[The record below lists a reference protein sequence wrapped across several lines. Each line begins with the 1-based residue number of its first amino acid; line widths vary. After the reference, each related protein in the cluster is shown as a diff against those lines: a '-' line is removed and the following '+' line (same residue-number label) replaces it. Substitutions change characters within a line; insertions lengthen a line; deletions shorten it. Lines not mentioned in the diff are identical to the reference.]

1 VVDER
6 CGPGTV
12 LKDGACVVESTPKS
26 SGTSEKG
33 MGKELIVGTVAALAI
48 AGVIAIILGI
58 ISKGSKSKN

>member
-1 VVDER
+1 VLDER

-26 SGTSEKG
+26 SNTSVSGLGKDLG
-33 MGKELIVGTVAALAI
+33 MGLIAAIVI

-58 ISKGSKSKN
+58 VAKAHKTSN